1 MATKH
6 GLARGLDALLPET
19 DLPAGVTEIAVSQ
32 LDPNPD
38 QPRRTFDTQALEAL
52 AESIRQAGVL
62 QPLLVVEN
70 GARYRIVAGE
80 RRYRAARRAGLQSV
94 PCVVRDM
101 TEQERME
108 AALIENLQRE
118 DLNPIEEAAGIRALM
133 EECGYTQE
141 LAAKRVGRSRPAVAN
156 LLRLLQLP
164 ESIREMVKAGEL
176 SAGHARVLAGLADE
190 SRQLAL
196 AERAVREGMSV
207 RELEKLAAQTM
218 EKPAKPEPKPLPSE
232 LNDMQERLQNVL
244 GVRTALHGNLK
255 KGKIILQYD
264 SAEELEAIYEAMERL
279 ENE

>member
-6 GLARGLDALLPET
+6 VLARGLDALLPET

-80 RRYRAARRAGLQSV
+80 RRYRAARMAGLQSV

-164 ESIREMVKAGEL
+164 ESIRELVKAGEL